1 MKKDNEKLINAKI
14 KELEEVIELL
24 KDMQEN
30 PDIGERRLC
39 EKHGINFNSFRRN
52 VYDSSWKVNIDE
64 TNPDEIFR
72 EMLPTVSWYE
82 LLWMSVMGID
92 SDHREYA
99 PLDIN
104 ETMAFLI
111 NEYLEPMQINVIT
124 LRYRD
129 GLTLEDTGKELGL
142 TRERVRCHEAK
153 ALARLRRYGGW
164 MRYGKDYMISKARI
178 EKKIE
183 ENIEIMAK
191 LDILERI
198 GVTVP
203 TIRNLVLHGIERSIS
218 NEQEAVEQEPF
229 DVKTYNGLGTPIEQ
243 FDWCVRTFNCLKRA
257 GVNTLRDLTKMTETE
272 VSKIRN
278 LGRRGVDEIKE
289 TLADLHVSFKEE
301 AVEE

>member
-1 MKKDNEKLINAKI
+1 MKKQNEELINAKI
-14 KELEEVIELL
+14 KELEDVIELL
-24 KDMQEN
+24 KDMKEN

-39 EKHGINFNSFRRN
+39 EKHGINFNSYRRN
-52 VYDSSWKVNIDE
+52 VYDTSWKVNIDAS
-64 TNPDEIFR
+64 NPDEVFR
-72 EMLPTVSWYE
+72 ETLPTASWYE
-82 LLWMSVMGID
+82 LLWMSVVGID
-92 SDHREYA
+92 SEHREYA

-129 GLTLEDTGKELGL
+129 GMTLEDVGKELGL

-153 ALARLRRYGGW
+153 SLARLRRYGGW
-164 MRYGKDYMISKARI
+164 LRYGKDYMISKARI

-203 TIRNLVLHGIERSIS
+203 KIRTLVLHGIERSI
-218 NEQEAVEQEPF
+218 NTEPDTEASEPF
-229 DVKTYNGLGTPIEQ
+229 DVVSYNGLDTSIEQ

-289 TLADLHVSFKEE
+289 TLADLHVSLKEE
-301 AVEE
+301 E